1 MKLSC
6 FLCSTEYE
14 ADNPTCPCPC
24 CHIKQNVNSGDIEL
38 YRGLYEAAANMRQRR
53 FNKARHIY
61 LGLTREYPE
70 SYYAFFGFCAA
81 KYGIVFERQSN
92 TDGQIRYK
100 AACLCALAESI
111 TDAPS
116 FRKACA
122 LCPTHSLE
130 QLIRLGELA
139 EESRSAVIKTAGMLP
154 EYDVFLSIQ
163 YGEDDRNYD
172 RTADKLYFR
181 LTEQG
186 QRVFFEPQV
195 IPEANDVQA
204 APFVY
209 RALQTA
215 SQMLVY
221 VSGSSDFSGFR
232 VQNAISRYNAM
243 ISSGVKEEGSLVVA
257 YSDIDPMN
265 IPAPLRKYPSF
276 ELRSG
281 GRRLDAIVEEAPIE
295 EAPIEEVPVEEIPVE
310 ETPIEEAPIEETPI
324 EEAPIEETPIEETPI
339 EEAPVEEA
347 PVEETPIEETPVE
360 EIPVEETPIEEAP
373 IEETPIEETPIEET
387 PVEEA
392 PNEKVPVEE
401 IPVEET
407 PIEEAPIEEAPI
419 EEAPVEETPIEETPV
434 EESSSEEVPTEE
446 TSIEEAP
453 TEQAPMEEDAD
464 NLSALLKESV
474 ETATSDE
481 PEIVSEN
488 DTQVA
493 DQSIPEP
500 TATNQPNPEPKES
513 EAPCNDG
520 SGKSANA
527 VKREPVK
534 RRSRLWKR
542 LSIAAACTVVLGI
555 LLAVL
560 QLNGWIFIGNKTIG
574 LNLEKIEGGYTV
586 TGYDGASKRVVIPK
600 IYHGEPVIS
609 IDRGAFAGKNI
620 EHLSL
625 PKSLTVYNKG
635 ALSGITGLKTLTM
648 HGLDDI
654 VISNTSAERLTA
666 GYLFGDEKYT
676 GATYIEYTCGASMFS
691 AYVPSTLESVTIK
704 SGEIT
709 SSMFYGFSMIKEV
722 DLSGTVFMYPYA
734 FRGCTS
740 LESLS
745 LGNDIAGIGAHAFEG
760 NRNLKTVSGG
770 RGLYVIADSAFVGCS
785 ALEEISIGKEITTI
799 GAHAFEGCSSLKA
812 ITLPESLET
821 IGDYAFSGA
830 SSIEKIHFPSGITKC
845 SEGVFMNCKALRS
858 FSGGE
863 NLESIGSF
871 FFYECENLTDISYPT
886 SIEFSKIG
894 DYAFF
899 NCAKLTDHAIG
910 AVSYIGEYAY
920 AMTAISG
927 NIVLHKDLEYVGTR
941 AFSSCKNITR
951 VRVEYELDRS
961 VIDASESCA
970 VFESCASITHVD
982 YYASTIGDSW
992 FLNCV
997 GITGVSINAQNVV
1010 VEGEAFG
1017 FNAGLVEVDG
1027 SENIVSLGSHAFTN
1041 CYSLVYLNATNTKTI
1056 GEMVFSKCKGLE
1068 EITLS
1073 EALISID
1080 RGAFEECTSI
1090 SILSIPATV
1099 SYVGAYAFEG
1109 MKSNQRIVISTPEA
1123 LRSGWRQEWRYDCNA
1138 GISFVND

>member
-295 EAPIEEVPVEEIPVE
+295 EAPIEE
-310 ETPIEEAPIEETPI
+310 
-324 EEAPIEETPIEETPI
+324 
-339 EEAPVEEA
+339 
-347 PVEETPIEETPVE
+347 
-360 EIPVEETPIEEAP
+360 
-373 IEETPIEETPIEET
+373 
-387 PVEEA
+387 
-392 PNEKVPVEE
+392 VPVEE